1 MYSKNEPKLSDKLM
15 FSNRDLVNLTIPL
28 VLDALLVI
36 AAGLVDAAM
45 VSTAGEAAVS
55 GVSLVD
61 SLNLLFVTIFN
72 ALAIGGVVVTS
83 QYIGK
88 GDMQKANRSANQV
101 FYLLLFVS
109 LSMTILL
116 ICFIPQ
122 ILNLVYGGIAA
133 DVFQN
138 AHDYFFYILLGYP
151 FLAVGNGCTAL
162 MRSMGK
168 NKLSVTLTSGY
179 NILNVIGNAI
189 LIFGCRLGVRGAA
202 ISTSLS
208 RVIFAIVGVWIMHD
222 HHMKVRFEKLYRFSI
237 DRDMMKRVC
246 IIGGGNGI
254 EQGLF
259 QVGKVLVA
267 SLVSSL
273 GTIAI
278 AANSVASSITNIG
291 WSTIGAFSTALLP
304 VVGQC
309 MGAGEPEQAK
319 LYSKKMMR
327 AATVGVIILFGTVF
341 LLRNQLVLMFDFE
354 EEALREAA
362 YYTGA
367 ASLFTILAGYSW
379 SFVPMATFRA
389 SGDTKYAVVLAVS
402 TMFIFRVGLS
412 YLLNALFDIGLL
424 AVWIGMWA
432 DWFSRSII
440 NRIHFS
446 RGKWMEKK
454 VI

>member
-1 MYSKNEPKLSDKLM
+1 MDKTLSEKPM
-15 FSNRDLVNLTIPL
+15 FTNRDLVNLTIPL
-28 VLDALLVI
+28 ILDALLVI
-36 AAGLVDAAM
+36 AAGLVDSAM
-45 VSTAGEAAVS
+45 VSSAGEAAVS

-61 SLNLLFVTIFN
+61 SLNLLFVTLFN

-83 QYIGK
+83 QYIGR

-101 FYLLLFVS
+101 FYLLLFTS
-109 LSMTILL
+109 LAMTALL
-116 ICFIPQ
+116 LCFIPQ
-122 ILNLVYGGIAA
+122 ILNLVYGGIEE
-133 DVFQN
+133 DVFRN
-138 AHDYFFYILLGYP
+138 ARDYFFYILLGYP

-168 NKLSVTLTSGY
+168 NKLSVSLTSGY

-189 LIFGCRLGVRGAA
+189 LIYGFDMGVAGAA

-208 RVIFAIVGVWIMHD
+208 RVVFSVAGVWIMHD
-222 HHMKVRFEKLYRFSI
+222 HHMKVRFENLCRFSI

-259 QVGKVLVA
+259 QLGKVLVA

-278 AANSVASSITNIG
+278 AANSVASAITNIG

-309 MGAGEPEQAK
+309 MGAGKPDQAK

-327 AATVGVIILFGTVF
+327 AATVGVVLLFGAIF
-341 LLRNQLVLMFDFE
+341 LLRNQLVLLFDFE
-354 EEALREAA
+354 AEALREAA
-362 YYTGA
+362 YYTGV
-367 ASLFTILAGYSW
+367 ASLFTIIAGYSW
-379 SFVPMATFRA
+379 SFLPMSTFRA
-389 SGDTKYAVVLAVS
+389 AGDTKYAVVLAVS
-402 TMFIFRVGLS
+402 TMFTFRVGLS
-412 YLLNALFDIGLL
+412 YLLNYLFDMGLL

-440 NRIHFS
+440 NRIHFH
-446 RGKWMEKK
+446 RGKWMKKK

>member
-1 MYSKNEPKLSDKLM
+1 MGNNLSDKPM
-15 FSNRDLVNLTIPL
+15 FSNRDLVSFTIPL
-28 VLDALLVI
+28 ILDALLAI
-36 AAGLVDAAM
+36 AAGLVDTAM
-45 VSTAGEAAVS
+45 VSSAGEAAVS

-72 ALAIGGVVVTS
+72 SLSTGGVVVTS

-88 GDMQKANRSANQV
+88 GDMQKANRSANQL

-109 LSMTILL
+109 IAMSAVLL
-116 ICFIPQ
+116 CFIPQ
-122 ILNLVYGGIAA
+122 ILNFVYSGIEE
-133 DVFQN
+133 DVFIN
-138 AHDYFFYILLGYP
+138 ARDYFFYILLGYP

-168 NKLSVTLTSGY
+168 NRLSVALSSGY
-179 NILNVIGNAI
+179 NILNVFGNAI
-189 LIFGCRLGVRGAA
+189 LIFGCGLGVRGAA

-208 RVIFAIVGVWIMHD
+208 RVIYAIVGISIMHG
-222 HHMKVRFEKLYRFSI
+222 HNLKVHFEKLHKISI
-237 DRDMMKRVC
+237 DQTIMKSVC
-246 IIGGGNGI
+246 IIAGGNGI
-254 EQGLF
+254 EGGLF
-259 QVGKVLVA
+259 QLGKILVA

-309 MGAGEPEQAK
+309 MGAGKPEQAK

-327 AATVGVIILFGTVF
+327 AATVGVVLLFGALF
-341 LLRNQLVLMFDFE
+341 LLRNQLVMLFDFE

-379 SFVPMATFRA
+379 SFLPMATFRA
-389 SGDTKYAVVLAVS
+389 SGDTKYAVTLAVS

-432 DWFSRSII
+432 DWFTRSII
-440 NRIHFS
+440 NRIHFH
-446 RGKWMEKK
+446 RGKWMQKK

>member
-1 MYSKNEPKLSDKLM
+1 MDNKLSDKPM
-15 FSNRDLVNLTIPL
+15 FSNRALVNLTIPL
-28 VLDALLVI
+28 ILDALLVI
-36 AAGLVDAAM
+36 AAGLVDSAM
-45 VSTAGEAAVS
+45 VSSAGEAAVS

-61 SLNLLFVTIFN
+61 SLNLLFVTVFN

-88 GDMQKANRSANQV
+88 GDALKANRSANQI

-109 LSMTILL
+109 VVMTAILL
-116 ICFIPQ
+116 CFIPQ
-122 ILNLVYGGIAA
+122 TLNLVYAGIEA
-133 DVFQN
+133 DVFEN
-138 AHDYFFYILLGYP
+138 AKIYFFYILLGYP
-151 FLAVGNGCTAL
+151 FLAVGNGCTSL

-168 NKLSVTLTSGY
+168 NKLSVALTSGY
-179 NILNVIGNAI
+179 NVLNVIGNAI
-189 LIFGCRLGVRGAA
+189 LIYGLDMGVAGAA

-208 RVIFAIVGVWIMHD
+208 RVVFAIAGIWIMHD
-222 HHMKVRFEKLYRFSI
+222 SHLKVHFEKLYKFSI
-237 DRDMMKRVC
+237 DWSMLKKVC

-291 WSTIGAFSTALLP
+291 WTTIGAFSTALLP

-309 MGAGEPEQAK
+309 MGAGKPDQAK
-319 LYSKKMMR
+319 LYSKKMFR
-327 AATVGVIILFGTVF
+327 AATVGMVVLFGAIF
-341 LLRNQLVLMFDFE
+341 LLRNQLVLLYDFE

-379 SFVPMATFRA
+379 SFLPMATFRA

-412 YLLNALFDIGLL
+412 YLLNALFDMGLL

-440 NRIHFS
+440 NRIHFH
-446 RGKWMEKK
+446 RGSWMKKK

>member
-1 MYSKNEPKLSDKLM
+1 MDKTLSEKPM

-28 VLDALLVI
+28 ILDALLVI
-36 AAGLVDAAM
+36 AAGLVDTAM
-45 VSTAGEAAVS
+45 VSSAGEAAVS

-61 SLNLLFVTIFN
+61 SLNLLFVTLFN

-88 GDMQKANRSANQV
+88 GDMPNANRSANQV

-109 LSMTILL
+109 LVMTSLL
-116 ICFIPQ
+116 LCFIPQ
-122 ILNLVYGGIAA
+122 ILNLVYGGIEE
-133 DVFQN
+133 DVFRN
-138 AHDYFFYILLGYP
+138 ARDYFFYILLGYP

-189 LIFGCRLGVRGAA
+189 LIYGLDMGVAGAA

-208 RVIFAIVGVWIMHD
+208 RVIFAVVGVWIMHD
-222 HHMKVRFEKLYRFSI
+222 HHMKVRFENLLKFSI
-237 DRDMMKRVC
+237 DHDMMKRVC

-309 MGAGEPEQAK
+309 MGAGKPAQAK
-319 LYSKKMMR
+319 IYSKKMIR
-327 AATVGVIILFGTVF
+327 AASVGVVILFGVIF
-341 LLRNQLVLMFDFE
+341 LLRNQLVLLFDFE
-354 EEALREAA
+354 GEALREAA
-362 YYTGA
+362 YYTGVS
-367 ASLFTILAGYSW
+367 SLFTIIAGYSW
-379 SFVPMATFRA
+379 SFLPMATFRA
-389 SGDTKYAVVLAVS
+389 SGDTKYAVILAVS
-402 TMFIFRVGLS
+402 TMFTFRVGLS
-412 YLLNALFDIGLL
+412 YLLNYLFDIGLL
-424 AVWIGMWA
+424 AIWIGMWA
-432 DWFSRSII
+432 DWFARSVI
-440 NRIHFS
+440 NRIHFH
-446 RGKWMEKK
+446 RGKWMNKK